1 MKLSGKQLTTAVLI
15 GLMGI
20 SAGGVAMAK
29 PPIMQPPAV
38 STPSGG
44 QQDPHS
50 NPQGTQPPAGGQ
62 GQQDPA
68 KTTDELIAEIQ
79 TNLTNQGKELDK
91 KATKD
96 ELEKYATKDEMNDAL
111 SKKADA
117 SEVTALAAQLA
128 QKANQS
134 DVERDYAKKTDLD
147 AKATKDELKNYA
159 KTADLD
165 GKYILKTDLQTE
177 VNNLTANSQTAKE
190 AAVETKRQ
198 GNLAETAATK
208 AEDAAKK
215 AEAAAAAYNIVAQ
228 SQAFQNA
235 AELSNKIKNLDQKAD
250 KSDLAQYTKTEDL
263 NKQLQDKADKSDL
276 AQYTK
281 TEDLNKQLQDKA
293 DKTDLSQYT
302 KTEDLNK
309 QLQDKADKTDLAQY
323 TKTEDLNKQLQD
335 KADKTDLAQYTKTED
350 LNKQLQDKADKTDL
364 ADYVRKSDLKI
375 GNNAKDIQKVGAR
388 AAALAGLHPLEFDPS
403 TKLSFAVSSG
413 SYDGENS
420 VAFGAFYRPTK
431 NVMLSAASTMGSK
444 NAYTFGM
451 SFKFGKSSATTTT
464 NTPDVQELYRVVGQL
479 QYQVAA
485 QQQEIQQLR
494 QAAKKTK

>member
-20 SAGGVAMAK
+20 SAGGVVMAK
-29 PPIMQPPAV
+29 PPVVQSQPP
-38 STPSGG
+38 TTGG
-44 QQDPHS
+44 QQDPNS

-62 GQQDPA
+62 GQQDPK
-68 KTTDELIAEIQ
+68 KTQDQLIAEIQ
-79 TNLTNQGKELDK
+79 TNLTKQGEELGK

-96 ELEKYATKDEMNDAL
+96 DLKEYTKTTDLENT
-111 SKKADA
+111 
-117 SEVTALAAQLA
+117 
-128 QKANQS
+128 
-134 DVERDYAKKTDLD
+134 YAKKTDLD
-147 AKATKDELKNYA
+147 GKATKDDLKEYTKTADLENTYA
-159 KTADLD
+159 KKSDLDGKATKDDLKEYTKTADLD

-177 VNNLTANSQTAKE
+177 VTNLKADSQLVKE
-190 AAVETKRQ
+190 AVVETKRQ

-215 AEAAAAAYNIVAQ
+215 ANEAAAAYNAIAQ
-228 SQAFQNA
+228 SDAFKDAGKNAKALEDVGKAIQKGEDNGKAIADIQNTLGDGTKGLTKA
-235 AELSNKIKNLDQKAD
+235 VNDNKSELANKAD
-250 KSDLAQYTKTEDL
+250 KSELA
-263 NKQLQDKADKSDL
+263 NKADKSEL
-276 AQYTK
+276 A
-281 TEDLNKQLQDKA
+281 NKA
-293 DKTDLSQYT
+293 DKSELA
-302 KTEDLNK
+302 N
-309 QLQDKADKTDLAQY
+309 KADKSELDKKADTDKVTAALG
-323 TKTEDLNKQLQD
+323 L
-335 KADKTDLAQYTKTED
+335 KADKSE
-350 LNKQLQDKADKTDL
+350 L

>member
-1 MKLSGKQLTTAVLI
+1 
-15 GLMGI
+15 
-20 SAGGVAMAK
+20 
-29 PPIMQPPAV
+29 
-38 STPSGG
+38 
-44 QQDPHS
+44 
-50 NPQGTQPPAGGQ
+50 
-62 GQQDPA
+62 
-68 KTTDELIAEIQ
+68 
-79 TNLTNQGKELDK
+79 
-91 KATKD
+91 
-96 ELEKYATKDEMNDAL
+96 
-111 SKKADA
+111 
-117 SEVTALAAQLA
+117 
-128 QKANQS
+128 
-134 DVERDYAKKTDLD
+134 DYAKKTDLD

-215 AEAAAAAYNIVAQ
+215 AEAAAAAYNTVAH

-235 AELSNKIKNLDQKAD
+235 AELSNKIKNLDQ
-250 KSDLAQYTKTEDL
+250 
-263 NKQLQDKADKSDL
+263 
-276 AQYTK
+276 
-281 TEDLNKQLQDKA
+281 
-293 DKTDLSQYT
+293 
-302 KTEDLNK
+302 
-309 QLQDKADKTDLAQY
+309 
-323 TKTEDLNKQLQD
+323 

-494 QAAKKTK
+494 QAAQKTK

>member
-29 PPIMQPPAV
+29 PPIHQGAQL
-38 STPSGG
+38 GG
-44 QQDPHS
+44 P
-50 NPQGTQPPAGGQ
+50 TVPAGQPGTSTVQPSATGQ
-62 GQQDPA
+62 PDPA

-190 AAVETKRQ
+190 AVVETKRQ

-215 AEAAAAAYNIVAQ
+215 AEAAAAAYNTVAH

-250 KSDLAQYTKTEDL
+250 KS
-263 NKQLQDKADKSDL
+263 
-276 AQYTK
+276 
-281 TEDLNKQLQDKA
+281 
-293 DKTDLSQYT
+293 
-302 KTEDLNK
+302 
-309 QLQDKADKTDLAQY
+309 
-323 TKTEDLNKQLQD
+323 
-335 KADKTDLAQYTKTED
+335 DLAQYTKTED

-420 VAFGAFYRPTK
+420 VAFGAFYRPAK
-431 NVMLSAASTMGSK
+431 NVMFSAASTMGSK

-494 QAAKKTK
+494 QAAQKTK

>member
-20 SAGGVAMAK
+20 SAGGVVMAK
-29 PPIMQPPAV
+29 PPIVQPTAV

-62 GQQDPA
+62 GQQDPK

-117 SEVTALAAQLA
+117 SDVTALAAQLGN
-128 QKANQS
+128 KADKN
-134 DVERDYAKKTDLD
+134 DLETNYAKKSDLD
-147 AKATKDELKNYA
+147 K
-159 KTADLD
+159 
-165 GKYILKTDLQTE
+165 
-177 VNNLTANSQTAKE
+177 
-190 AAVETKRQ
+190 
-198 GNLAETAATK
+198 
-208 AEDAAKK
+208 
-215 AEAAAAAYNIVAQ
+215 
-228 SQAFQNA
+228 
-235 AELSNKIKNLDQKAD
+235 
-250 KSDLAQYTKTEDL
+250 
-263 NKQLQDKADKSDL
+263 
-276 AQYTK
+276 
-281 TEDLNKQLQDKA
+281 
-293 DKTDLSQYT
+293 YT

-335 KADKTDLAQYTKTED
+335 KADKSALT
-350 LNKQLQDKADKTDL
+350 
-364 ADYVRKSDLKI
+364 DYVRKSDLKI
-375 GNNAKDIQKVGAR
+375 GNNAKDIANNAKDIQKVGAR

-420 VAFGAFYRPTK
+420 VAFGAFYRPAK
-431 NVMLSAASTMGSK
+431 NVMFSAASTMGSK

-451 SFKFGKSSATTTT
+451 SFKFGQSSAMTTT

-479 QYQVAA
+479 QYQLAA

-494 QAAKKTK
+494 QAAQKTK